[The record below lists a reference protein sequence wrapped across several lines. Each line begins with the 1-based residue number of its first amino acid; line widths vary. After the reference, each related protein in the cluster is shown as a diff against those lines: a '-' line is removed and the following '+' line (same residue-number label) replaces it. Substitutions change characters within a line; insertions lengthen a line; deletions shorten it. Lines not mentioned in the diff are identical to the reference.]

1 MSVASSQPGT
11 PGKFVTGSTLRHVL
25 SMTAAGSVG
34 LLAIFAVDVLNLFYI
49 SQLGQKE
56 LAAAV
61 GYAGTLLFF
70 ILSLA
75 IGMAIAVSALTSR
88 ALGRGEREQA
98 RQMAGAGAAA
108 LHGAGHG
115 VPYRHQAVA
124 HFLGAAPVLFIGLH
138 ELGRGQPGGLA
149 LVE

>member
-1 MSVASSQPGT
+1 MSVAPSKPGT
-11 PGKFVTGSTLRHVL
+11 PGKFVTGSTFQHVL

-34 LLAIFAVDVLNLFYI
+34 LLAIFAVDVLNLYYI

-75 IGMAIAVSALTSR
+75 LGMAIAVGALTSQ

-98 RQMAGAGAAA
+98 RQIAGASLVLMTSTMTLAA
-108 LHGAGHG
+108 LLVYPWLADLLR
-115 VPYRHQAVA
+115 V
-124 HFLGAAPVLFIGLH
+124 LG
-138 ELGRGQPGGLA
+138 
-149 LVE
+149 